1 MLLFAGRVTSV
12 SSSSASRIFAAASR
26 NPFSISGS
34 RFQVRAMAGSASQP
48 FKKIQIQ
55 RDDTTFDA
63 YVVGKEDAPGIVVLQ
78 EWWGVDFEIKNHA
91 VKISQLGPGFK
102 ALIPDLYRGKVG
114 LDVAEAQHLMDG
126 LDWQGAVKDIQAS
139 VNWLKT
145 NGSSKAL
152 VRFMEQLRWGMKWGG
167 GYFNCSHT
175 IVGDAWCY
183 QIVMR
188 VWGNGVLVIIEFGP
202 KHNSMEAYNN
212 STFSLGLRAGVT
224 GFCMGGALSIASS
237 VLVPE
242 VDAVVAFYGVP
253 SSQLADPAQAKAP
266 VQAHFGELDNFV
278 GFSDVTAAK
287 ALEEKL
293 KASGIPYEVHI
304 YPGNAHAFMNRS
316 PEGVKRRKGMGLP
329 DEDEASAEL
338 AWSRFTTWMTRYL
351 SA

>member
-1 MLLFAGRVTSV
+1 MLAAIFTTSRLFPNFKPSLSTFSLVRTLSP
-12 SSSSASRIFAAASR
+12 SSA
-26 NPFSISGS
+26 S
-34 RFQVRAMAGSASQP
+34 RFQVRSMASSSP

-55 RDDTTFDA
+55 REDTAFDA

-91 VKISQLGPGFK
+91 EKISQLGPGFK

-126 LDWQGAVKDIQAS
+126 LDWQGAVKDICAS
-139 VNWLKT
+139 VNWLKA
-145 NGSSKAL
+145 NGSKK
-152 VRFMEQLRWGMKWGG
+152 V
-167 GYFNCSHT
+167 
-175 IVGDAWCY
+175 
-183 QIVMR
+183 
-188 VWGNGVLVIIEFGP
+188 
-202 KHNSMEAYNN
+202 
-212 STFSLGLRAGVT
+212 GVT

-237 VLVPE
+237 VLAPE

-253 SSQLADPAQAKAP
+253 SSELADPAQAKAP

-293 KASGIPYEVHI
+293 KASGVPYEVHI

-316 PEGVKRRKGMGLP
+316 PEGLKRRKGMGLP

-338 AWSRFTTWMTRYL
+338 AWSRFQSWMTRYL

>member
-1 MLLFAGRVTSV
+1 MPAAILSP
-12 SSSSASRIFAAASR
+12 SSASRIFTSTTLLKPSTASSLLR
-26 NPFSISGS
+26 TLSPSLSAS
-34 RFQVRAMAGSASQP
+34 RFQVRAMADSASAL

-55 RDDTTFDA
+55 REDTTFDA

-91 VKISQLGPGFK
+91 VKISQLEPGYR

-114 LDVAEAQHLMDG
+114 LDVAEAQHLMEG
-126 LDWQGAVKDIQAS
+126 LDWQGAVKDIRAS
-139 VNWLKT
+139 VNWLKA
-145 NGSSKAL
+145 NGSKK
-152 VRFMEQLRWGMKWGG
+152 V
-167 GYFNCSHT
+167 
-175 IVGDAWCY
+175 
-183 QIVMR
+183 
-188 VWGNGVLVIIEFGP
+188 
-202 KHNSMEAYNN
+202 
-212 STFSLGLRAGVT
+212 GVT

-253 SSQLADPAQAKAP
+253 SSELADPAQAKAP
-266 VQAHFGELDNFV
+266 IQAHFGELDNFV

-304 YPGNAHAFMNRS
+304 YPGSAHAFMNRS
-316 PEGVKRRKGMGLP
+316 EEGIKRRKGMGMP
-329 DEDEASAEL
+329 DDNEAAAQL
-338 AWSRFTTWMTRYL
+338 AWSRFSSWMGRYL